1 MGLLTKPARQP
12 ATGPAGRR
20 RAKSGSAR
28 ALDKGRHAC
37 GSSVKQGP
45 VTKAGPVTGASA
57 TQQHSHGTSD
67 RRNPCH
73 EYARSA
79 GGRSTLG
86 GNASACGR
94 GGNLAVVMGDVRRS
108 LGHRHGHGGE
118 EAEVGGGH
126 CTGLGSAGEKQS

>member
-45 VTKAGPVTGASA
+45 VTKAGPVPVL
-57 TQQHSHGTSD
+57 HSSTVSVPQIGGIPVTNM
-67 RRNPCH
+67 R
-73 EYARSA
+73 EALAGGARSA
-79 GGRSTLG
+79 GMEFECLRSGRQP
-86 GNASACGR
+86 GR
-94 GGNLAVVMGDVRRS
+94 GDG
-108 LGHRHGHGGE
+108 
-118 EAEVGGGH
+118 
-126 CTGLGSAGEKQS
+126 